1 MAKQLKSTDM
11 KTLKMLFIGLLSI
24 FTVSLNG
31 FNDAAKIDIQ
41 VDIQQVEDLPKV
53 SVKLSGLKGTTTL
66 QLRNSDDLILLT
78 ESFNETHFGKV
89 FDLSKLKDGRYEIQ
103 ILTGNREIVQPI
115 FKNEDQLTVK
125 KNYRKMY
132 FSPVVKV
139 EGNQIDLS
147 WFNGRISDMKL
158 SINDNKGKT
167 IYSEEIKNVIKVE
180 KRFRLDQ
187 AEPGI
192 YTFIINTPR
201 KVYYE
206 SIKLK

>member
-1 MAKQLKSTDM
+1 M

-31 FNDAAKIDIQ
+31 FNDATKIDIQ
-41 VDIQQVEDLPKV
+41 VDIQQVEDLRKV

-66 QLRNSDDLILLT
+66 QLRNSDDLILVK

-139 EGNQIDLS
+139 QGNQIDLS

-158 SINDNKGKT
+158 SINDDKGKT

-187 AEPGI
+187 AEPGT
-192 YTFIINTPR
+192 YTFVINTPR

>member
-1 MAKQLKSTDM
+1 M